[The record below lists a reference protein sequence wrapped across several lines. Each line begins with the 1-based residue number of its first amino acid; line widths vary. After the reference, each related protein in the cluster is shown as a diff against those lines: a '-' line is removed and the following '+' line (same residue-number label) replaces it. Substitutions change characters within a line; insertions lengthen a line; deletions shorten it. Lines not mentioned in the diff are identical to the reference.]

1 MRTLSLRDSGD
12 LGRYLKAVVD
22 AGGSDLFLTVGA
34 PPSGKVAGVVR
45 PLTLPPLLPDSVR
58 TLAQLILTDAQMR
71 DFDAR
76 MECDLALFIEGL
88 GRFRVNM
95 YMQRGEVA
103 MVLRYVQS
111 RIPSLEELKMPL
123 VLRQLALLKRG
134 LVLIVGAAGA
144 GKSTTLAS
152 MLDYRNYHRPGH
164 ILTIEDPIEFMH
176 SHKQSIV
183 SQREVGVD
191 TQSFGDALRHAMRE
205 SPDVIMIG
213 ELRDFE
219 TLQHALNYAETGHLC
234 ISTMH
239 ANNANQAIER
249 MLSFFPD
256 DAHRRILLDLSMNL
270 HGVVAQRLVPGV
282 GDRLVA
288 VSEVMLRTPYISD
301 LINKGHID
309 QIRPVLAKSNELG
322 MQTFDQ
328 SLFNLFS
335 NGEITVEQA
344 LENADSRT
352 DLSVRLRL
360 ERGESISSRL
370 SSQIRPWPISSMR
383 E

>member
-1 MRTLSLRDSGD
+1 MRTLSIKDSGD

-45 PLTLPPLLPDSVR
+45 PLTLPPLLPASVR
-58 TLAQLILTDAQMR
+58 ALAQLVLTNAQMHE
-71 DFDAR
+71 FDAH

-134 LVLIVGAAGA
+134 LVLIVGSAGA

-176 SHKQSIV
+176 PHKQSIV

-191 TQSFGDALRHAMRE
+191 TESFGDALRHAMRE
-205 SPDVIMIG
+205 APDVIMIG
-213 ELRDFE
+213 ELRDYE
-219 TLQHALNYAETGHLC
+219 TLKHALNYAETGHLC

-256 DAHRRILLDLSMNL
+256 DAHKRILLDLSMNL

-282 GDRLVA
+282 GDRLVP
-288 VSEVMLRTPYISD
+288 VSEVMLRTPYIAD
-301 LINKGHID
+301 LIHKGQID

-328 SLFNLFS
+328 SLFNLYS

-360 ERGESISSRL
+360 ERGESVSSRFG
-370 SSQIRPWPISSMR
+370 
-383 E
+383 

>member
-1 MRTLSLRDSGD
+1 MRILALRDAGD

-45 PLTLPPLLPDSVR
+45 PLALPPLLSDSVR
-58 TLAQLILTDAQMR
+58 ALARLILTDVQIR
-71 DFDAR
+71 DLDVHMA
-76 MECDLALFIEGL
+76 CDLALFIEGL
-88 GRFRVNM
+88 GRFRVNI

-103 MVLRYVQS
+103 MVLRYVQP

-134 LVLIVGAAGA
+134 LVLVVGAAAA

-152 MLDYRNYHRPGH
+152 MLDYRNAHRSGH

-176 SHKQSIV
+176 PHKQSLV

-191 TQSFGDALRHAMRE
+191 TRSFDDALRHAMRE
-205 SPDVIMIG
+205 APDVIMIG
-213 ELRDFE
+213 ELRDYE
-219 TLQHALNYAETGHLC
+219 TLRHALHFAEAGQLC
-234 ISTMH
+234 LSTMRTS
-239 ANNANQAIER
+239 NASQAIER
-249 MLSFFPD
+249 MLSFAPD
-256 DAHRRILLDLSMNL
+256 DAHKRILLDLSMNL

-282 GDRLVA
+282 GARLVP
-288 VSEVMLRTPYISD
+288 VSEVMLRTPYIAD
-301 LINKGHID
+301 LINKGQSD

-328 SLFNLFS
+328 SLFNLYS
-335 NGEITVEQA
+335 NGEITLEQA

-360 ERGESISSRL
+360 ERGESVSSRFG
-370 SSQIRPWPISSMR
+370 
-383 E
+383 